1 MAKKN
6 KAPKFDAQS
15 ELSTLITSFLTR
27 ADEAGKTL
35 EDVVAELQG
44 GEAGAGSDFDRD
56 GVIAEIAA
64 LKIKGCAKKT
74 LNKKTDEELAE
85 LYEEHVTAGSDESG
99 SDSDSDGSGSDSDS
113 DDSGSD
119 SDSDGSGSDS
129 DSDGSGSDES
139 GSDESG
145 SDESGS
151 DESGS
156 DSDSDGSG
164 SESDSDSD
172 SDGSGSESDSDSDGD
187 ELTVADMR
195 EYLVANKIEKKA
207 KVKKLSDDEVE
218 ELYEEHAEEDS
229 DEGSEE
235 DGSWESDED

>member
-56 GVIAEIAA
+56 AVIAELAA
-64 LKIKGCAKKT
+64 LKIKGLAKKT

-85 LYEEHVTAGSDESG
+85 LYEEHVTPASDESGSDESG
-99 SDSDSDGSGSDSDS
+99 SDESGSDE
-113 DDSGSD
+113 SGSD
-119 SDSDGSGSDS
+119 E
-129 DSDGSGSDES
+129 SGSDES

-156 DSDSDGSG
+156 DSDESG
-164 SESDSDSD
+164 SDESGSDSESASDESGSDSDE
-172 SDGSGSESDSDSDGD
+172 SGSD
-187 ELTVADMR
+187 ELSIDDMR
-195 EYLVANKIEKKA
+195 EYLIANKIEKKA

-218 ELYEEHAEEDS
+218 ELYEEHAES
-229 DEGSEE
+229 DESGSDE

>member
-44 GEAGAGSDFDRD
+44 GSTGADSDFDRD
-56 GVIAEIAA
+56 AVIAEIAA

-85 LYEEHVTAGSDESG
+85 LYAEHVTPSSDASGSDSDSDESGSDSDESG
-99 SDSDSDGSGSDSDS
+99 SDSDSD
-113 DDSGSD
+113 
-119 SDSDGSGSDS
+119 
-129 DSDGSGSDES
+129 
-139 GSDESG
+139 
-145 SDESGS
+145 
-151 DESGS
+151 ESGS
-156 DSDSDGSG
+156 DSESDSDASGSESDSEEDG

-172 SDGSGSESDSDSDGD
+172 EDTVS
-187 ELTVADMR
+187 VADMR
-195 EYLVANKIEKKA
+195 EYLVANKIEKKG

-218 ELYEEHAEEDS
+218 ELYAEHAESDS